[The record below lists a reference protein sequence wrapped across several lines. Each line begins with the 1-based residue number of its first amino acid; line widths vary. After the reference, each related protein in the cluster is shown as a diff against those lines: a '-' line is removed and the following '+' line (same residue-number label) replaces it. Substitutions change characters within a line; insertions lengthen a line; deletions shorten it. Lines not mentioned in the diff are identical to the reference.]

1 MSVKDSVLLI
11 KLKDGIQGECSQ
23 LQLLRQNN
31 FFLPLSLSVADTVV
45 FLRMLEQFKIP
56 AVMETR
62 RKKLLEKLLYLQGD
76 TIRETPPSYENGD
89 ATSPT
94 DGKRELARNSSVSV
108 VDSKV
113 SEYARIET
121 KAKKEMT
128 AFSPKKAAG
137 TAPEVAK
144 EEDVAPANE
153 GTDYLEPAS
162 VLKRENK
169 KGEDGAA
176 ASERPASTASNES
189 DKKEPTEESSGV
201 AAAGEGKGKKKRFG
215 GGGLKVLRNKIGK
228 RSKKTG
234 QNVSAVTLVEGENGE
249 QEPAEQG
256 EGEETTSVAGGE
268 GEEEE
273 KEAEEATEG
282 EGTAEKE
289 EEVQEEGVRIKS
301 ALEKRVPKRLGKSFN
316 WIKIAGKL
324 KETTLVLIAGSKD
337 KELELVGCMVS
348 PSDAAPNGIELFS
361 HREQKQ
367 WVFRVETSELREKWV
382 EELQKAIDACPT
394 EPTCPPVEGK
404 L

>member
-1 MSVKDSVLLI
+1 
-11 KLKDGIQGECSQ
+11 
-23 LQLLRQNN
+23 
-31 FFLPLSLSVADTVV
+31 
-45 FLRMLEQFKIP
+45 MLEQFKIP

-268 GEEEE
+268 GEVKEEEE